1 MSIGDI
7 EDSIFQVSQL
17 SDKLTVNVKPKE
29 NSTMLGLKRR
39 QTRIM
44 INEGHKNEKL
54 AFEQS

>member
-54 AFEQS
+54 AFE

>member
-29 NSTMLGLKRR
+29 NSSMLGLKRR